1 MKKLL
6 LILIALPMIGFGQT
20 WERFYGDNNIADE
33 YGYCVRQTTD
43 GGYIV
48 TGFESSSGSL
58 GSGTNMAN
66 VWLIKTDING
76 DTIWT
81 KKFRGAAVNGG
92 YSVQQTTDG
101 GYIISGYTEDLGVNG
116 DVLLI
121 KTDGNGQI
129 QWLKNFGGN
138 GSDYGYS
145 VQQTTDGGF
154 IISSGMYLIKTDANG
169 DSIWTKTGVYG
180 NSVQQ
185 TTDGG
190 FIISNGMYLIK
201 TDTNGDSIWTKTG
214 VYGNSVQ
221 QTNDGGYIVAG
232 GASTTTNNPFGTPN
246 GEVYLI
252 KTDSNGDSIW
262 TKKFGGIGDDI
273 GYCVQQTTDGGY
285 IICGGKQV
293 QENNGA
299 FSDVYLLKTDAS
311 GNEQWSKTFGS
322 DYADVGR
329 FVQQT
334 SDGGYII
341 TGNFWGD
348 IDQNEIYLI
357 KTDGNGNVTS
367 TFNIP
372 INPNR
377 KLQKTVDILGRETN
391 QTNQPLFYI
400 YDDGTVEKRIVIE

>member
-1 MKKLL
+1 MICNDLL
-6 LILIALPMIGFGQT
+6 VRDTYQIL
-20 WERFYGDNNIADE
+20 
-33 YGYCVRQTTD
+33 
-43 GGYIV
+43 
-48 TGFESSSGSL
+48 
-58 GSGTNMAN
+58 
-66 VWLIKTDING
+66 
-76 DTIWT
+76 
-81 KKFRGAAVNGG
+81 RG
-92 YSVQQTTDG
+92 
-101 GYIISGYTEDLGVNG
+101 
-116 DVLLI
+116 
-121 KTDGNGQI
+121 
-129 QWLKNFGGN
+129 LK
-138 GSDYGYS
+138 
-145 VQQTTDGGF
+145 
-154 IISSGMYLIKTDANG
+154 
-169 DSIWTKTGVYG
+169 
-180 NSVQQ
+180 
-185 TTDGG
+185 
-190 FIISNGMYLIK
+190 
-201 TDTNGDSIWTKTG
+201 
-214 VYGNSVQ
+214 
-221 QTNDGGYIVAG
+221 
-232 GASTTTNNPFGTPN
+232 TTNNPFGTPN

-262 TKKFGGIGDDI
+262 TKKFGGIRDDI

-293 QENNGA
+293 LENNGT
-299 FSDVYLLKTDAS
+299 FSDVYLLKTDAL

-372 INPNR
+372 INPNI